1 MDAIIEQSSDTRITR
16 IVDEITNTLERGE
29 LRPRPFSNVPHDAT
43 KEQLRTFAAAE
54 VGRSI
59 ERVRMKLPS
68 EPSDADARQAIKA
81 LEPFANAPMIREA
94 IYWLRMYKQ
103 ERPPCADADKWRCA
117 SEAFYLMD
125 TLSSERPTDYLD
137 GPFFSLQRSSMKR
150 SRETPT
156 PACSVSAS
164 SSSPRGTNS
173 DWVRLTNLKRIYLL
187 DLFALLYT
195 KEQTNAGHLAEEVAR
210 NSSGRIVVGEALTEI
225 ELRLRHCPQL
235 GSIWSRWSSR
245 SGTRR
250 DWVDAPQD

>member
-29 LRPRPFSNVPHDAT
+29 LRLRPFSNVPHDAT

-137 GPFFSLQRSSMKR
+137 GPFFFIAAKLYETLTGDADASMQRVCKL
-150 SRETPT
+150 
-156 PACSVSAS
+156 V
-164 SSSPRGTNS
+164 
-173 DWVRLTNLKRIYLL
+173 
-187 DLFALLYT
+187 
-195 KEQTNAGHLAEEVAR
+195 LAAR
-210 NSSGRIVVGEALTEI
+210 HKFR
-225 ELRLRHCPQL
+225 L
-235 GSIWSRWSSR
+235 GSL
-245 SGTRR
+245 
-250 DWVDAPQD
+250 DEP